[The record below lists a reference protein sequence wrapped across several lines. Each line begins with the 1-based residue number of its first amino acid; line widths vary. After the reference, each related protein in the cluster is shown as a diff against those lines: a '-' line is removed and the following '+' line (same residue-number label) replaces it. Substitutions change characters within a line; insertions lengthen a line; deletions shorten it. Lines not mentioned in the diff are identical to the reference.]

1 MVTGRF
7 RRSKRESARLAGPHA
22 QKTVSLALQGGGAHG
37 AFTWG
42 VLDAVL
48 EDGRLAIE
56 AVTGASAGAMNAVV
70 MVEGWLNGG
79 IDGARSQLETFWR
92 KASVG
97 SSLSS
102 LQRGLLRPMLG
113 YWRNQP
119 WMTAVTQNLGPYQ
132 VNPLNIN
139 PLRAAIDALIDF
151 DLVRASTDVKI
162 FISATNVWTG
172 KIAIFRN
179 SELTA
184 DHLMASAC
192 IPTVFQAVE
201 IDGVPYWDGG
211 YMGNPALFP
220 LYYETRT
227 DDILLVQINPLER
240 RQTPRTVREIEN
252 RLNEITFNGTLLR
265 ELRAVA
271 FVQRL
276 IKDGKLSAM
285 DYKDVHLHR
294 IDGAGALDKYQA
306 SSRLITEWDFFKKL
320 RDAGRQTAQ
329 AWLAANYDE
338 IGVRATVDMESVLR

>member
-1 MVTGRF
+1 MTGRF

-42 VLDAVL
+42 VLDAIL

-92 KASVG
+92 KASIG
-97 SSLSS
+97 SSLSP
-102 LQRGLLRPMLG
+102 LQRGLLRQMLG

-119 WMTAVTQNLGPYQ
+119 WMSAVTQNLGPYQ

-151 DLVRASTDVKI
+151 ELVRASTDVKI

-172 KIAIFRN
+172 KITIFRRK

-211 YMGNPALFP
+211 YTGNPALFP
-220 LYYETRT
+220 LYYETT
-227 DDILLVQINPLER
+227 NR
-240 RQTPRTVREIEN
+240 RHPA
-252 RLNEITFNGTLLR
+252 
-265 ELRAVA
+265 RAD
-271 FVQRL
+271 QP
-276 IKDGKLSAM
+276 
-285 DYKDVHLHR
+285 
-294 IDGAGALDKYQA
+294 AGAQ
-306 SSRLITEWDFFKKL
+306 T
-320 RDAGRQTAQ
+320 DAA
-329 AWLAANYDE
+329 D
-338 IGVRATVDMESVLR
+338 RARNRKPSE

>member
-1 MVTGRF
+1 MTGRF

-42 VLDAVL
+42 VLDAIL

-92 KASVG
+92 KASIG
-97 SSLSS
+97 SSLSP
-102 LQRGLLRPMLG
+102 LQRALLRQMLG

-119 WMTAVTQNLGPYQ
+119 WMSAVTQNLGPYQ

-151 DLVRASTDVKI
+151 ELLRASTDVKI

-172 KIAIFRN
+172 KVTIFRRK
-179 SELTA
+179 ELTA

-211 YMGNPALFP
+211 YTGNPALFP
-220 LYYETRT
+220 LYYETTT

-276 IKDGKLSAM
+276 IKDGKLSAK

-329 AWLAANYDE
+329 AWLAENYDE
-338 IGVRATVDMESVLR
+338 IGVRATVDLESVLR

>member
-1 MVTGRF
+1 
-7 RRSKRESARLAGPHA
+7 
-22 QKTVSLALQGGGAHG
+22 
-37 AFTWG
+37 
-42 VLDAVL
+42 
-48 EDGRLAIE
+48 
-56 AVTGASAGAMNAVV
+56 MNAVV

-97 SSLSS
+97 SSLSP
-102 LQRGLLRPMLG
+102 LQRGLLRQMLG

-151 DLVRASTDVKI
+151 DLVRACTDVKI

-172 KIAIFRN
+172 KITIFRK

-211 YMGNPALFP
+211 YTGNPALFP

-240 RQTPRTVREIEN
+240 RQTPPCHRTRMRPPSRRSRRRTGSPALGTVPRRRRSPRIRRVRTSSAPGHEHVRQRDN
-252 RLNEITFNGTLLR
+252 RTDRGRSPIQGAGPRLRRRGTAGGPLAPACEGADQEAVDGQTPASPQSLR
-265 ELRAVA
+265 FRAVNSVA
-271 FVQRL
+271 AQRT
-276 IKDGKLSAM
+276 
-285 DYKDVHLHR
+285 
-294 IDGAGALDKYQA
+294 
-306 SSRLITEWDFFKKL
+306 SSR
-320 RDAGRQTAQ
+320 R
-329 AWLAANYDE
+329 
-338 IGVRATVDMESVLR
+338 